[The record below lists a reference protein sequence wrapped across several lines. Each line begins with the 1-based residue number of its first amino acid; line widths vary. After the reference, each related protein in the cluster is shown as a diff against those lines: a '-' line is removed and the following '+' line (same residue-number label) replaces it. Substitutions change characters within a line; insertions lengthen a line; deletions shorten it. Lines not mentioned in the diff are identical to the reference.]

1 MKTKSLKI
9 LASIIV
15 VFFSLNL
22 KASHILNG
30 DFDAVILKSEPDSVT
45 YSITLTVKATCDS
58 NAIQLPKDLIVCVYD
73 AHTGALIKSGQ
84 LLKYDQYKISNCV
97 GFCVTNVQY
106 YATLT
111 VAKRDMY
118 ILKTEICCRKTLTN
132 FRNDVNGEPFL
143 GHMFYLKLS
152 SNINIPRP
160 QIELPGLYNLN
171 PGISDTIKY
180 YINDTYADS
189 ISVTKVAPFSGA
201 SISNNFP
208 NCGSSY
214 NAPNIGP
221 IDYANG
227 YNYQFPLGNQGVC
240 NIDMPN
246 YQCVLMSPVKG
257 EFAIALRFA
266 FFKKGVLYYES
277 IREIHAVFS
286 DYVLNNTNH
295 ATLTASALPL
305 PLARLNWSICP
316 KNLVDVIV
324 EKSDSDNSNFY
335 ELAKVGLGYF
345 KLDDSNVGFGRV
357 YYYRLK
363 MFTSQD
369 TFYSN
374 EIKVTFFN
382 KSIHDIRNDE
392 LKISPNPFGQCM
404 HIHGQK
410 PIQHI
415 EILNINGQSV
425 YKQQLVEASKDF
437 EIDAKELP
445 AGIYIIQ
452 STNIEGWKYHHKV
465 IKD

>member
-9 LASIIV
+9 LAAIIV

-22 KASHILNG
+22 KASHVLNG

-45 YSITLTVKATCDS
+45 YSIALTVRAMCDS

-73 AHTGALIKSGQ
+73 ANTGALVKSGQ

-118 ILKTEICCRKTLTN
+118 ILKTEICCRKSLTN
-132 FRNDVNGEPFL
+132 FRNDVNGEPYI

-152 SNINIPRP
+152 SNINLPRP
-160 QIELPGLYNLN
+160 QIELTGLYNLN
-171 PGISDTIKY
+171 PRISDTIKY

-208 NCGSSY
+208 DCGSNYS
-214 NAPNIGP
+214 APKIGP
-221 IDYANG
+221 VDYANSFSF
-227 YNYQFPLGNQGVC
+227 QFPFGTQGIC
-240 NIDMPN
+240 DIDLPSS
-246 YQCVLMSPVKG
+246 QCVIMSPAKG
-257 EFAIALRFA
+257 EFAVALRFA
-266 FFKKGVLYYES
+266 FFKNGVLYYETV
-277 IREIHAVFS
+277 REIHTVVS
-286 DYVLNNTNH
+286 DYVLNNSNQ
-295 ATLTASALPL
+295 ATLSAAALPF
-305 PLARLNWSICP
+305 PLTRLNWSICP

-345 KLDDSNVGFGRV
+345 KIDDNNVGFGRV

-363 MFTSQD
+363 IFTSQD

-374 EIKVTFFN
+374 EVKVTFFN
-382 KSIHDIRNDE
+382 KSIHDIRNEE
-392 LKISPNPFGQCM
+392 LKLSPNPFIQYI
-404 HIHGQK
+404 HFHGQK
-410 PIQHI
+410 PIQEI
-415 EILNINGQSV
+415 EILNVNGQSI
-425 YKQQLVEASKDF
+425 YKQQLDEASMNFK
-437 EIDAKELP
+437 IDTKELP
-445 AGIYIIQ
+445 TGIYIIE
-452 STNIEGWKYHHKV
+452 STNIDGWKYHHKMV
-465 IKD
+465 KD